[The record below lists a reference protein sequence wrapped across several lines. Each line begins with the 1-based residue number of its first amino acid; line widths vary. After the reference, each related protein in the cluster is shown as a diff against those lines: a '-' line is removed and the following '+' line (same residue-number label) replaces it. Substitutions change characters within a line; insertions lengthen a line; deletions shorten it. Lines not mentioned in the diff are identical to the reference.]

1 MSRNTQKRSMVASFF
16 VMVAAMAGGLL
27 KTSSGKAIQSGRKST
42 HASGMGRNSGA
53 IHSPKRTKFKPS
65 YMRDPQYR
73 AKRKTK

>member
-1 MSRNTQKRSMVASFF
+1 MVASFF

-42 HASGMGRNSGA
+42 HTSGMGRNSGA
-53 IHSPKRTKFKPS
+53 IYSPKRSKFKG